1 MKAKQGEE
9 FYSASLMV
17 KGHVVQDL
25 NDTILF
31 DEFSKLGEVKD
42 VWMIR
47 DKDNPKKMRDF
58 AFVEF
63 YHSEDV
69 DRIIADT

>member
-1 MKAKQGEE
+1 
-9 FYSASLMV
+9 MV
-17 KGHVVQDL
+17 KGSIVSEID
-25 NDTILF
+25 DTVLF

-47 DKDNPKKMRDF
+47 DKEHPGRYWDF
-58 AFVEF
+58 SFVEF

-69 DRIIADT
+69 DRIIADS

>member
-42 VWMIR
+42 V
-47 DKDNPKKMRDF
+47 
-58 AFVEF
+58 
-63 YHSEDV
+63 
-69 DRIIADT
+69 

>member
-1 MKAKQGEE
+1 
-9 FYSASLMV
+9 
-17 KGHVVQDL
+17 
-25 NDTILF
+25 
-31 DEFSKLGEVKD
+31 
-42 VWMIR
+42 MIR

-58 AFVEF
+58 AFVEY